1 MSRLTVKFGL
11 TNPRYVSFA
20 DYLVRVFSKSDYLAV
35 KLVER
40 LEIEAG
46 NKSEAVDFV
55 KQTLIDIAAEDL
67 GVNPDKPRQ
76 TFRERFY
83 RNGGA
88 A

>member
-20 DYLVRVFSKSDYLAV
+20 GYLFRVFSKSDYLAV

-67 GVNPDKPRQ
+67 GINPDKPHE